1 MKTYGFT
8 RIALQKG
15 QDSPF
20 RVNIDGTYLREDNV
34 SSWELYG
41 KDSLRVF
48 VELTAPETQLDT
60 PQEIEDKLSF
70 RLENGNTHTV
80 ILKAFGQRVIRL
92 STSILEK
99 DSVFQNDVPYLIRD
113 SLVVPEGKTLRLA
126 AGTRLFFHPASK
138 LIIHGRL
145 IAKGTIEK
153 NIILRGDR
161 MGYMFSQQPYDRIPG
176 QWGGLV
182 FKEKS
187 YGNILDFCDIHSSD
201 LGIQCDSSNI
211 SATKLTLSNSVIHNV
226 SGDALMLNQCKT
238 EIGNSQITNAGGNCV
253 SIIGGDNTF
262 IHCTIGQFYSFV
274 GGRGAALRIS
284 NVHGQIHS
292 PISKAFFK
300 NCLITGYNE
309 NDIT

>member
-1 MKTYGFT
+1 
-8 RIALQKG
+8 
-15 QDSPF
+15 
-20 RVNIDGTYLREDNV
+20 
-34 SSWELYG
+34 
-41 KDSLRVF
+41 
-48 VELTAPETQLDT
+48 
-60 PQEIEDKLSF
+60 
-70 RLENGNTHTV
+70 
-80 ILKAFGQRVIRL
+80 
-92 STSILEK
+92 
-99 DSVFQNDVPYLIRD
+99 
-113 SLVVPEGKTLRLA
+113 
-126 AGTRLFFHPASK
+126 
-138 LIIHGRL
+138 
-145 IAKGTIEK
+145 
-153 NIILRGDR
+153 

-284 NVHGQIHS
+284 NVHGLIHS

-309 NDIT
+309 NDINIESSSRYMEEEMNFLFDHCLLNTSQVSDNKRVFACLFESELPPNERNENHFWPAFDFQKLLFPFTLRANSSLVDKADVNLSRKTFPYDRLGRTRIIDNSAAPGCYAPTPPVKPNNQ